1 MISDEEREQIRDA
14 IDFVSLVG
22 ETVQLRERG
31 SGDFWGCCPFHHEK
45 SPSFHVR
52 ADTGFWYCFGCGEG
66 GDVFDY
72 IKKRENLTFYEAMQ
86 YLADRAG
93 IELHETSAPTGPSR
107 ARLMDCLAA
116 AEKFYTQQLL
126 RTAGPGPDAAR
137 SYLSQRGFSS
147 TLCRAWGL
155 GYAPGRN
162 QLVNTLFSQGF
173 TRDEMLAAD
182 VAVPR
187 GSGLADRLYERVIF
201 PIHDGSGRT
210 IGLGGR
216 VMDNSK
222 PKYINSK
229 DSLVWHKSRNL
240 FAFDRAKESI
250 QETGQAIVVEGYTD
264 AISLHAAGFTNVC
277 AVLGTA
283 LTGEHIKLLSR
294 LKPQSIVIMLDGD
307 EAGQR
312 AAEKTVRFLDKTS
325 AELLS
330 VVLPNNQDPAEYV
343 AAEGADALRQRLA
356 EARPLI
362 DFVMDKHLAGA
373 ASMSPGAR
381 VRAMDELASLLAP
394 LKDSILIEGYARR
407 VADALGTSPE
417 ETLRRIKAA
426 PIEDPDHAITRPSEP
441 AYGNGPQSSVAP
453 QPATYQPPAP
463 VQTQT
468 LTADERMQIK
478 MERELLC
485 LMAEGPDAFRD
496 SAERIAGFS
505 WTDPRHEAMAWALLA
520 TPPGTTP
527 KEAARAAEA
536 VEPAARTLLAGGS
549 LDVLSS
555 GTREQK
561 VQFLLDNLDLFSCK
575 RRIRTI
581 RAKLDTAG
589 QGEDAAALLQ
599 EATQLQERVNQ
610 LQASLVSNYS

>member
-93 IELHETSAPTGPSR
+93 IELHETSAPTGPTR

-126 RTAGPGPDAAR
+126 RTGGPGPDAAR

-147 TLCRAWGL
+147 SLCRSWGL

-162 QLVNTLFSQGF
+162 QLVNTLSAQGF
-173 TRDEMLAAD
+173 SRDEMLAAD

-240 FAFDRAKESI
+240 FAFDRAKEAI

-264 AISLHAAGFTNVC
+264 AISLHAAGITNVC

-294 LKPQSIVIMLDGD
+294 LKPHSIVIMLDGD

-330 VVLPNNQDPAEYV
+330 VVLPHNQDPAEYV
-343 AAEGADALRQRLA
+343 ASEGVDALRQRLA

-394 LKDSILIEGYARR
+394 LKDSILVEGYARR
-407 VADALGTSPE
+407 VADALGTSSE

-426 PIEDPDHAITRPSEP
+426 PIEDPDRPSARSPEP
-441 AYGNGPQSSVAP
+441 VYAAQAAPAP
-453 QPATYQPPAP
+453 QPAAYRPPTPA
-463 VQTQT
+463 QTQT
-468 LTADERMQIK
+468 LTVDERMQIK

-485 LMAEGPDAFRD
+485 LMAECPDAFRE

-520 TPPGTTP
+520 TPVGTTP

-555 GTREQK
+555 GSREQK
-561 VQFLLDNLDLFSCK
+561 AQFLLDNLDLFSSK
-575 RRIRTI
+575 RRIRAI
-581 RAKLDTAG
+581 RAKLDIAG
-589 QGEDAAALLQ
+589 QSEDAAALLQ
-599 EATQLQERVNQ
+599 EATELQERVNQ
-610 LQASLVSNYS
+610 LQAALVSKYS